1 MSHLSVTLS
10 NERHDKL
17 SSGEIMDKYQIAW
30 ALLFTFGVFVI
41 AYSMGF
47 KDGQREGFVRGRIA
61 GRKAVQ
67 R

>member
-30 ALLFTFGVFVI
+30 ALLFILGVFVI